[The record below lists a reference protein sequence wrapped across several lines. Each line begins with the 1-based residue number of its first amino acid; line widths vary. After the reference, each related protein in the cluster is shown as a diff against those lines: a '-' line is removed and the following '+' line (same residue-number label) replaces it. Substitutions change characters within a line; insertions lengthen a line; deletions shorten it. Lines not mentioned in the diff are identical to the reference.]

1 MKSQVRTAIIAALI
15 GVTIFFCTAA
25 FQVIKHG
32 IVHGSNL

>member
-1 MKSQVRTAIIAALI
+1 MKNQIRAAIIAALV
-15 GVTIFFCTAA
+15 GVTIFFCAAA